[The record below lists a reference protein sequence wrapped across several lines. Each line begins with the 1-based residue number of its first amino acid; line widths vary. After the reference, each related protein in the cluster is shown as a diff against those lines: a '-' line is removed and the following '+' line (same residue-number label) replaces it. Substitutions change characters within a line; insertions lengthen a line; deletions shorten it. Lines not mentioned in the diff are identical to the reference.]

1 MFVAYDVCRIMTF
14 VANYDVCRQLWG
26 LSLVGFAAVSFKAIT
41 YSFCRVMDAFKR
53 TINYSFCMVMDAFKG
68 TINYSFCR
76 VMDAFKGT
84 INYSFC
90 RVMDVF
96 IWNINYSLVA
106 QNMAEKN
113 WTANRWNKHN
123 VTNSFQPFIIL
134 YYIITTDIWR
144 L

>member
-1 MFVAYDVCRIMTF
+1 MMFVALWCLSPIMTF
-14 VANYDVCRQLWG
+14 VANYDVCCQLWR

-68 TINYSFCR
+68 TINYSFCT
-76 VMDAFKGT
+76 VMDAFK
-84 INYSFC
+84 
-90 RVMDVF
+90 
-96 IWNINYSLVA
+96 WNINYSLVA